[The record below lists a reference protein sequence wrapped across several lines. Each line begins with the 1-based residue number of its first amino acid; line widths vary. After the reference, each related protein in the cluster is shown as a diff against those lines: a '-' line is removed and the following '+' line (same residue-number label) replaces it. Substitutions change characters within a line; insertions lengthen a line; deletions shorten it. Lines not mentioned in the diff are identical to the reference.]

1 MPHVYYN
8 SWISDYKNPF
18 GAVQHEEK
26 VTFQM
31 DIHEN
36 QVIEAQ
42 FIIRKE
48 NGSQGE
54 EKYQMKDTGDN
65 RFSCIYTPHEGK
77 GLYFYYFS
85 VKWKDDH
92 GGELTAYWGA
102 SAVKGEG
109 RLYQEQHEVIPYQ
122 LTCFEKEEQTPD
134 WYREAVFY
142 QIFPDRFYNGNQ
154 DGKVNKPKRNSFI
167 YGDTRDTPMYVRGS
181 KGEILRWDF
190 YGGNLEGI
198 RQKIPYLKDLGINA
212 IYLNPIFQAASNH
225 RYDTADYMKVDPML
239 GDEALFREIMEDLH
253 EEGIHVILDGV
264 FSHVGRNSIYFN
276 YDGTYGEDKGAYRNL
291 DSPYYPWFS
300 FSEYPD
306 KYASWWGIDDLPEVD
321 KSNKEFQDYIYQDD
335 NSVIDKW
342 SRLGVDG
349 WRLDVADELPDEF
362 ISGIRHK
369 LDQYPEKVL
378 IGEVWEDAS
387 NKIAYEKRRQ
397 YILGN
402 HLHGVMNY
410 PFRNTVLDLLQLEKS
425 PQELCQRLTQLHEN
439 YPKDVL
445 FNNLNNIGT
454 HDTKRIYTFLGE
466 DKERLKLALSFLL
479 IAPGIPCIYYGDE
492 AGLTGEQDPDNRKF
506 FPWEDMDTDIFKHCQ
521 KWIAERKQNNTLK
534 YGDFVLFHTDD
545 VLGMLRFTDDEYTIY
560 IINPHDA
567 EKSCHFDDLQFL
579 REVPLTDEVIKGIF
593 NNLTVH
599 GKSDFFVTGKI

>member
-1 MPHVYYN
+1 MPYVYYN
-8 SWISDYKNPF
+8 SWKSDYKKPF
-18 GAVQHEEK
+18 GAVQPEEK
-26 VTFQM
+26 VTFQI
-31 DIHEN
+31 DFHER
-36 QVIEAQ
+36 QVIEVQ

-48 NGSQGE
+48 NGVHE
-54 EKYQMKDTGDN
+54 EKVYSMRDIGEK

-77 GLYFYYFS
+77 GLYFYYF
-85 VKWKDDH
+85 VLKWQDDH
-92 GGELTAYWGA
+92 GKEHTAYWGG
-102 SAVKGEG
+102 SPVKGEG
-109 RLYQEQHEVIPYQ
+109 QLYQEQHEIIPYQ
-122 LTCFEKEEQTPD
+122 LTCFAKEEKTPD

-142 QIFPDRFYNGNQ
+142 QIFPDRFYNGNA
-154 DGKVNKPKRNSFI
+154 DGKVNAPKRNSFI
-167 YGDTRDTPMYVRGS
+167 YGDTRDTPLYVRGS

-198 RQKIPYLKDLGINA
+198 RKKIPYLKDLGINA

-225 RYDTADYMKVDPML
+225 RYDTADYMKIDPVL
-239 GDEALFREIMEDLH
+239 GDEVLFQEIMEDLH
-253 EEGIHVILDGV
+253 AEGIHVILDGV

-276 YDGTYGEDKGAYRNL
+276 YDGTYGEDQGAYQNP
-291 DSPYYPWFS
+291 DSPYYPWFT

-321 KSNKEFQDYIYQDD
+321 KSNEAFQDYIYQGDG
-335 NSVIDKW
+335 SVIDRW
-342 SRLGVDG
+342 SDVDG

-362 ISGIRHK
+362 ISGIRQK

-397 YILGN
+397 YILGD

-425 PQELCQRLTQLHEN
+425 PKELARRLTQLQEN
-439 YPKDVL
+439 YPKDIL

-454 HDTKRIYTFLGE
+454 HDTKRIYTLVGE

-479 IAPGIPCIYYGDE
+479 IAPGVPCIYYGDE
-492 AGLTGEQDPDNRKF
+492 AGVTGEQDPDNRKF
-506 FPWEDMDTDIFKHCQ
+506 FPWENIDQDIFKHCQ
-521 KWIAERKQNNTLK
+521 QWIAERKQNSTLK
-534 YGDFVLFHTDD
+534 YGDFVLFYTDD
-545 VLGMLRFTDDEYTIY
+545 VLGMLRFTDKEYTIY
-560 IINPHDA
+560 MINPHDV
-567 EKSCHFDDLQFL
+567 EKTCHFTELHFL
-579 REVPLTDEVIKGIF
+579 REIPLTEKVLKDIF
-593 NNLTVH
+593 NNLLID

>member
-8 SWISDYKNPF
+8 SWISAYKKPF
-18 GAVQHEEK
+18 GAVRPEDQVRFQIDVHEDQVINVQCRIRKDNGTHEEK
-26 VTFQM
+26 V
-31 DIHEN
+31 
-36 QVIEAQ
+36 
-42 FIIRKE
+42 
-48 NGSQGE
+48 
-54 EKYQMKDTGDN
+54 YQMEEDNN

-85 VKWKDDH
+85 ITWKEDN
-92 GGELTAYWGA
+92 GEEMTAFWGA

-109 RLYQEQHEVIPYQ
+109 QLYEEQHEVIPYQ
-122 LTCFEKEEQTPD
+122 LTCFEKKEKTPD

-142 QIFPDRFYNGNQ
+142 QIFPDRFYNGNS
-154 DGKVNKPKRNSFI
+154 DGKVNAPKRNSFI
-167 YGDTRDTPMYVRGS
+167 YGDTRDTPLYVRGS

-198 RQKIPYLKDLGINA
+198 RQKIPYLKALGINA

-239 GDEALFREIMEDLH
+239 GDETLFQEMIDNLH
-253 EEGIHVILDGV
+253 AEGIHVMLDGV

-276 YDGTYGEDKGAYRNL
+276 YDGTYGEDKGAYRNQ
-291 DSPYYPWFS
+291 DSPYYPWFT

-321 KSNKEFQDYIYQDD
+321 KSNQEFQDYIYRNDD
-335 NSVIDKW
+335 SVVDKW
-342 SRLGVDG
+342 SQLGVDG
-349 WRLDVADELPDEF
+349 WRLDVADELPDAF
-362 ISGIRHK
+362 IAGIRHK
-369 LDQYPEKVL
+369 LNQYPEKVL

-387 NKIAYEKRRQ
+387 NKISYDERRQ

-425 PQELCQRLTQLHEN
+425 PKELAQRLTQLHEN
-439 YPKDVL
+439 YPEDVF

-466 DKERLKLALSFLL
+466 DRERLKLALSFLL
-479 IAPGIPCIYYGDE
+479 IAPGIPCLYYGDE

-506 FPWEDMDTDIFKHCQ
+506 FPWEDVDQDIFKHCQ
-521 KWIAERKQNNTLK
+521 KWIAERKQNNTLQ
-534 YGDFVLFHTDD
+534 YGDFILFHTDD
-545 VLGMLRFTDDEYTIY
+545 VLGMLRFTDEAYTIY
-560 IINPHDA
+560 VMNPHDE
-567 EKSCHFDDLQFL
+567 EKTCHFDDLHFL
-579 REVPLTDEVIKGIF
+579 REVPLTDEVLKDIF
-593 NNLTVH
+593 NGVTVD
-599 GKSDFFVTGKI
+599 GKSDFFVTGKR